1 MMFNMVN
8 LINPIF
14 ENLNQNHMHHENNIA
29 NGMPPSFTERPN
41 LPITTLNNSNSFN
54 QQFHKPKRYSES
66 GSPSNGSPAEA
77 YLKARILFQP
87 IFMQDVA
94 ATKYSMISK
103 MSVDSNQIRNNL
115 IRFI

>member
-1 MMFNMVN
+1 MLNMVN

-14 ENLNQNHMHHENNIA
+14 ENLNQNQMYHDSDIA
-29 NGMPPSFTERPN
+29 NGMPPSSSARPN
-41 LPITTLNNSNSFN
+41 NPVSPLNSSNSFN

-77 YLKARILFQP
+77 YLKSRILFQP
-87 IFMQDVA
+87 IFMHNEA

-103 MSVDSNQIRNNL
+103 MTIDSNQIRNNS
-115 IRFI
+115 IRFV